1 MSYTK
6 NFFDEKNDWSKHK
19 DTLLD
24 RYIVPYL
31 VKVMTTKVDIITI
44 DGFAGKGK
52 FEDGT
57 LGSPLIIKNGIYKA
71 KSISKSQTKIF
82 PYFIE
87 YEHAEVLRKN
97 LSDKNAIVISGDYR
111 KEAPKILSENKGKN
125 IFLYVDPFGIKYLDF
140 EIFKNLKP
148 EDYNSIELLLNLN
161 SFGFIREGCRLLKCK
176 QEDFDD
182 DLPEQQYESDT
193 TKNTIENMNKIANG
207 DYWISIIKG
216 YHNGDYD
223 IFEAENRFLLRY
235 KEELHKVFNYVYSI
249 PIKKSKGRLS
259 KYQMIFATNHKDG
272 AMLMA
277 DNMIKCNNEIQE
289 EINNGQAWIFDYNY
303 SLMNIERDLL
313 NILDNT
319 LINIKD
325 LYDKVYNHYGFVYLT
340 SDINN
345 TLKKLE
351 KQDKIIIYR
360 YPRTTEKGKISKS
373 MDIKKHTI
381 KIKRKKI

>member
-19 DTLLD
+19 DTLLN

-57 LGSPLIIKNGIYKA
+57 LGSPLIIKDGIYKA

-223 IFEAENRFLLRY
+223 IFEAENRLLLRY

-259 KYQMIFATNHKDG
+259 KYQMIFATNNKHG
-272 AMLMA
+272 ILLMA
-277 DNMIKCNNEIQE
+277 DNMIDCNRRMENDL
-289 EINNGQAWIFDYNY
+289 NHGQLCLFDYEY
-303 SLMNIERDLL
+303 SLTECQDFMLNELPNKLTELKDFYVHLYKKKGFIYPTKDMNGALKTLESEGKVLIER
-313 NILDNT
+313 
-319 LINIKD
+319 
-325 LYDKVYNHYGFVYLT
+325 
-340 SDINN
+340 
-345 TLKKLE
+345 
-351 KQDKIIIYR
+351 
-360 YPRTTEKGKISKS
+360 YPATTKTGKTSKS
-373 MDIKKHTI
+373 MDFYKNTI
-381 KIKRKKI
+381 KIKRI